1 MSSDAQID
9 YETLVQDAMR
19 GVLKAI
25 LQRVAKTGLPGEH
38 HFYISFNTRAPG
50 VGLSKRLKERYPEE
64 MTVVLQHRFWD
75 LIVHDDRFEVKLT
88 FDSIP
93 ERLVV
98 PFASVKVFV
107 DPSVRFGH
115 QFEDPDALDDAG
127 EHGDQPTTGEALSA
141 ASRSASRNGNTIGN
155 GIRVEKKRATTGRKS
170 KADRPRDALREDNGD
185 VPEAASE
192 AAEATPGKRV
202 PAAVAPVATAADN
215 TADAGSKVVSLDKFR
230 KK

>member
-1 MSSDAQID
+1 MSTDAQID
-9 YETLVQDAMR
+9 YESLVQDAMR
-19 GVLKAI
+19 GVLRTI

-75 LIVHDDRFEVKLT
+75 LLVHDDRFEVKLT

-98 PFASVKVFV
+98 PFAAVKVFV

-115 QFEDPDALDDAG
+115 QFEDATAAEDAGEFAEPLSPGDVAALTARGRKGEKKRSAGPRKPRAERARDDAG
-127 EHGDQPTTGEALSA
+127 EAQA
-141 ASRSASRNGNTIGN
+141 
-155 GIRVEKKRATTGRKS
+155 
-170 KADRPRDALREDNGD
+170 
-185 VPEAASE
+185 PEAGD
-192 AAEATPGKRV
+192 ATPLTKRPVAAPV
-202 PAAVAPVATAADN
+202 PAPAAL
-215 TADAGSKVVSLDKFR
+215 ADSSVPADQGAKVVSLDKFR